1 MKRIMTIVITI
12 VILTA
17 AGIFI
22 AFNVRSEKAFDLN
35 DPTTWYAPSVKNEVA
50 LKDAEKITVGM
61 SFESIVSLIGRP
73 LRDEGSGGW
82 IMVWQLEN
90 GDDLKIAFR
99 RKSGTQILGDLIAFD
114 ILKDGKINEVGDL
127 VKALKETDSYNT
139 PYKDLSSYSYSDF
152 FGV

>member
-17 AGIFI
+17 AVIFI

-35 DPTTWYAPSVKNEVA
+35 DPETWYAPSVKNEVA
-50 LKDAEKITVGM
+50 LEDAEKITVGM
-61 SFESIVSLIGRP
+61 SFESIVALLGRP

-90 GDDLKIAFR
+90 GDDLKIAFKR
-99 RKSGTQILGDLIAFD
+99 IPGTQISGDLIAFD
-114 ILKDGKINEVGDL
+114 INYRKPESGP
-127 VKALKETDSYNT
+127 AS
-139 PYKDLSSYSYSDF
+139 
-152 FGV
+152 

>member
-22 AFNVRSEKAFDLN
+22 AFNVRYEKAFDLN
-35 DPTTWYAPSVKNEVA
+35 DPETWFAPSVENKVA

-61 SFESIVSLIGRP
+61 SFESIVASLGRP

-90 GDDLKIAFR
+90 GDDLKIAFKHR
-99 RKSGTQILGDLIAFD
+99 PGTQISGDLIAFD
-114 ILKDGKINEVGDL
+114 INYRKPESGP
-127 VKALKETDSYNT
+127 AS
-139 PYKDLSSYSYSDF
+139 
-152 FGV
+152 